1 MDVMHEGNRWW
12 GGVGGWEKKNK
23 KVLLKR
29 KQRVHI
35 SIMAI
40 AFNNFLI
47 KAGNDN
53 KKNNSR

>member
-12 GGVGGWEKKNK
+12 GGVGGEKKNK

-29 KQRVHI
+29 KQRVHT

-53 KKNNSR
+53 KKR